1 MRTVLALA
9 AKDLRGESRAR
20 QIAPVMLV
28 FALCL
33 VFLLT
38 FALPPGAL
46 RAPVPVPVAGAIPAR
61 DITGLLLW
69 TSIFFA
75 AVIGFGRSAAGDRE
89 GSAGD
94 GLLLAPVDP
103 AALYTGKL
111 IANLGFLL
119 ATELVII
126 PLFMLFA
133 NITPGALFPAI
144 LPVML
149 VASLGMAAVGTL
161 FGAATQHA
169 EARSLMLPLLTFPLT
184 LPVILGASK
193 LTSTLLI
200 DNRFGNEFRWF
211 ILLAVFD
218 VIFLAL
224 GAVTFEFVIEE

>member
-1 MRTVLALA
+1 VKTILALA
-9 AKDLRGESRAR
+9 AKDLKGEARAK
-20 QIAPVMLV
+20 QIAPLMLV

-38 FALPPGAL
+38 FALPPGAM
-46 RAPVPVPVAGAIPAR
+46 RAPVPLPKAGAVGAR

-75 AVIGFGRSAAGDRE
+75 AVIGFGRSAAADRE

-111 IANLGFLL
+111 LANLGFLL
-119 ATELVII
+119 ATELVTI

-133 NITPGALFPAI
+133 NISPGGLFPGI
-144 LPVML
+144 LPVMV
-149 VASLGMAAVGTL
+149 VASLGLAAVGTL

-200 DNRFGNEFRWF
+200 ENRFGSEFRWF

-218 VIFLAL
+218 VIFLTL

>member
-46 RAPVPVPVAGAIPAR
+46 RAPVPVPVAGALSAR

-75 AVIGFGRSAAGDRE
+75 AVIGFGRSAAADRE
-89 GSAGD
+89 TSAAD

-111 IANLGFLL
+111 IANVAFLL
-119 ATELVII
+119 ATEMVAI

-133 NITPGALFPAI
+133 NIAPGSLFPHI

-200 DNRFGNEFRWF
+200 ENGFGNELRWF

-218 VIFLAL
+218 VIFLTL

>member
-1 MRTVLALA
+1 LRAVLALA
-9 AKDLRGESRAR
+9 AKDLRAESRAK
-20 QIAPVMLV
+20 QIAPVMMV

-46 RAPVPVPVAGAIPAR
+46 RAPVPEPRAGALAAR
-61 DITGLLLW
+61 EITGLLLW
-69 TSIFFA
+69 TTIFFA
-75 AVIGFGRSAAGDRE
+75 GVIGFGRSAAVDRE
-89 GSAGD
+89 GSAAD

-111 IANLGFLL
+111 LGNLAFLT
-119 ATELVII
+119 AAELVAI

-133 NITPGALFPAI
+133 NIPARGLLPGLI
-144 LPVML
+144 PVIV
-149 VASLGMAAVGTL
+149 VANLGLASVGTL

-169 EARSLMLPLLTFPLT
+169 EAKSLMLPLLTFPLA

-200 DNRFGNEFRWF
+200 ENGFGVEGRWF

-218 VIFLAL
+218 VIFLTL

>member
-1 MRTVLALA
+1 MRTILALA
-9 AKDLRGESRAR
+9 AKDLRGESRAK
-20 QIAPVMLV
+20 QIAPVMVV
-28 FALCL
+28 FALTL

-46 RAPVPVPVAGAIPAR
+46 RAPVPLPKAGAISAR
-61 DITGLLLW
+61 EITGLLLW

-75 AVIGFGRSAAGDRE
+75 AVIGFGRSAAADRE

-103 AALYTGKL
+103 AALYAGKL
-111 IANLGFLL
+111 IGNLAFLL
-119 ATELVII
+119 ATELVAI

-133 NITPGALFPAI
+133 NIAPGSLLPGI

-161 FGAATQHA
+161 FGAATQYA
-169 EARSLMLPLLTFPLT
+169 EARSLMLPLLAFPLS

-200 DNRFGNEFRWF
+200 ENRFGSEARWF
-211 ILLAVFD
+211 ILMAVFD
-218 VIFLAL
+218 VVFLTL

>member
-1 MRTVLALA
+1 MRTILALA

-20 QIAPVMLV
+20 QIAPVMVV

-46 RAPVPVPVAGAIPAR
+46 RAPVPEPVAGAIGAR

-75 AVIGFGRSAAGDRE
+75 GVIGFGRSAAADRE

-111 IANLGFLL
+111 LGNLAFLTAAELVAIPLFVLFANVDPAALLPGLLPIVLVANLGL
-119 ATELVII
+119 A
-126 PLFMLFA
+126 
-133 NITPGALFPAI
+133 
-144 LPVML
+144 
-149 VASLGMAAVGTL
+149 SVGTL

-169 EARSLMLPLLTFPLT
+169 EARALMLPLLTFPLA

-200 DNRFGNEFRWF
+200 ERSFGIEARWF

-218 VIFLAL
+218 VIFVTL
-224 GAVTFEFVIEE
+224 GAVTFEFVIQE

>member
-1 MRTVLALA
+1 LKTILALA

-20 QIAPVMLV
+20 RIAPVMV
-28 FALCL
+28 IFALCL

-46 RAPVPVPVAGAIPAR
+46 RAPVPEPRAGAIGAR

-75 AVIGFGRSAAGDRE
+75 GVIGFGRSASADRE
-89 GSAGD
+89 GSAAD

-111 IANLGFLL
+111 IGNLAFLT
-119 ATELVII
+119 AAELVAI

-133 NITPGALFPAI
+133 NADATALLPGL
-144 LPVML
+144 LPVAV
-149 VASLGMAAVGTL
+149 VANLGLAAVGTL

-169 EARSLMLPLLTFPLT
+169 EARSLMLPLLTFPLA

-200 DNRFGNEFRWF
+200 EHSFGTEGRWF

-218 VIFLAL
+218 LIFVTL
-224 GAVTFEFVIEE
+224 GAVTFEFVIQE

>member
-1 MRTVLALA
+1 MRTILALA
-9 AKDLRGESRAR
+9 ARDLRAESRAR

-46 RAPVPVPVAGAIPAR
+46 RAPVPVPLAGAIPAR
-61 DITGLLLW
+61 EIAGLLLW
-69 TSIFFA
+69 TAIFFA
-75 AVIGFGRSAAGDRE
+75 GVIGFGRSAAMDRE
-89 GSAGD
+89 SAAGD

-103 AALYTGKL
+103 AALYLGKFL
-111 IANLGFLL
+111 GNLAFLT
-119 ATELVII
+119 ATQLVAI

-133 NITPGALFPAI
+133 NVP
-144 LPVML
+144 
-149 VASLGMAAVGTL
+149 VASLFPGLLAVVLVANIGLAALGTL

-169 EARSLMLPLLTFPLT
+169 EARSMMLPLLTFPLA

-200 DNRFGNEFRWF
+200 EQGFGSEARWF

-218 VIFLAL
+218 VVFVTL
-224 GAVTFEFVIEE
+224 GAVTFEFVIQE

>member
-1 MRTVLALA
+1 MRTILALA

-20 QIAPVMLV
+20 QIAPVMV
-28 FALCL
+28 IFALCL

-46 RAPVPVPVAGAIPAR
+46 RAPVPEPTAGAIGAR

-75 AVIGFGRSAAGDRE
+75 GVIGFGRSAAADRE

-111 IANLGFLL
+111 IGNLAFLT
-119 ATELVII
+119 AAELVAI

-133 NITPGALFPAI
+133 NVDPTALLPGLLAVA
-144 LPVML
+144 L
-149 VASLGMAAVGTL
+149 VANLGLASVGTL
-161 FGAATQHA
+161 FGAATQHT
-169 EARSLMLPLLTFPLT
+169 EARALMLPLLTFPLA

-200 DNRFGNEFRWF
+200 ERSFGIEARWF

-218 VIFLAL
+218 VIFVTL
-224 GAVTFEFVIEE
+224 GAVTFEFVIQE